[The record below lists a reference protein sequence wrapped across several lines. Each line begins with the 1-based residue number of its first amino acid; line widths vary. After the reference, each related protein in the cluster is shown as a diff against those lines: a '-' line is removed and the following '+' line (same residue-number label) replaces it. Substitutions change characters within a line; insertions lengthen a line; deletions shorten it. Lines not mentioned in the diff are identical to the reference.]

1 MSRSGLGW
9 FAVGA
14 GSLMVRWLFLTLL
27 LVNGVYFGWHLRQA
41 NDPVEVARPSQV
53 AQLRLLDEVDRSMLL
68 PRQVVQS
75 SASAASVVDD
85 AMCRVITGI
94 VSEAVAQRL
103 QERLERLGLTAL
115 VSQVDVERVEGYELT
130 LDQPADQAVQRTLEA
145 SLVSQGLSLEV
156 AKRDHRNVYIVGRFK
171 TRAALNQARGRLNER
186 FELGEYEVIG
196 PLSQFEVW
204 IEADSSL
211 ETDNKIKE
219 VDGFLNSAMKIE
231 KKLCKRVAS
240 AGTRD

>member
-1 MSRSGLGW
+1 
-9 FAVGA
+9 
-14 GSLMVRWLFLTLL
+14 MVRWLFLILL

-53 AQLRLLDEVDRSMLL
+53 AQLRLLGEVDRSMLL
-68 PRQVVQS
+68 PRQVVQPS
-75 SASAASVVDD
+75 ASVVDD

-94 VSEAVAQRL
+94 VSKAVALRL

-115 VSQVDVERVEGYELT
+115 VSQVDVERVKGYELT

-171 TRAALNQARGRLNER
+171 TRAALNQARGRLDER